1 MLKRLLAELRRR
13 RVPQVAGFYLAAG
26 WVAFE
31 VAEGTFPRLGL
42 PDWTITFVLVL
53 LLLAFPLVVGLA
65 WFYDLGPDGVT
76 RTPDNDPRA
85 EDGVSD
91 GSASQ
96 DVEAGSGHRAADTA
110 AASSSTGAFGRI
122 AVTGAVLVLALA
134 GGAFVLFGDGE
145 SDVEVAA
152 DVMAVLPFTVR
163 GGDETAVLA
172 DGMVE
177 LLSAKLDG
185 AGELRS
191 ADPHAVLSLAEGGV
205 DVDESRALARR
216 LGAGHFVLGSVL
228 QFGGD
233 LRLQAAIYRTDGDA
247 QPVAEA
253 SVEGAA
259 TSFLELV
266 DDLATELLVAGEM
279 APPGRLPRIAALTTE
294 DLDALR
300 YFLEGERALRETR
313 YDDAIPLFERAV
325 EADSAFALA
334 YYRMSVAAS
343 WVERPALRDRS
354 MRAALRY
361 RDRLGERDRSLVQAW
376 VAHKEGRHVEARDQY
391 RDILASYPDDLEAW
405 YELGEVLLHRGAFL
419 GVPPEE
425 AESVYRRALELDPDL
440 GAALYHL
447 SNIAAWHGD
456 LPLLD
461 STTQALREETGTGD
475 AGSGLEA
482 QYAFVTEDSAGME
495 RTLETIRRGGGGQ
508 TAFTPVFAAWNARDG
523 DAIRRILDAMAES
536 PGSLPG
542 VQSSVAHE
550 LAGRGLRDEGLAWL
564 EARELDR
571 TGVPARTTAL
581 AVLPF
586 LRTPP
591 EQLERLRS
599 ALEAWDPGPVRT
611 DRPDADDWAGHDWF
625 LPHLRLYLMALAET
639 RLGRSG
645 EALRLAAELPGLG
658 GIPEVRT
665 LAGDLALH
673 VRAQVAMDQGQ
684 PGEAL
689 RIIEQSAFWEVMP
702 WDERFSAILFRTGP
716 VELKADALMELRRYR
731 DAIRWHSVV
740 TFGSDRGYSHYRRA
754 QAYEALGEPQRAAE
768 HYAEFLRLWEDA
780 DPDLRDRVE
789 DARSRLETLVGEG
802 GGG

>member
-1 MLKRLLAELRRR
+1 MLKRLLSEPRRR

-26 WVAFE
+26 WIAFE

-65 WFYDLGPDGVT
+65 WFYDLGPGGVT
-76 RTPDNDPRA
+76 RTPD
-85 EDGVSD
+85 SD
-91 GSASQ
+91 GSAVGAGPDEDASRGT
-96 DVEAGSGHRAADTA
+96 EPGSGRSESTA
-110 AASSSTGAFGRI
+110 ASGTGGAFGRI
-122 AVTGAVLVLALA
+122 AVIGAVLVLALA

-145 SDVEVAA
+145 PEVEVAA
-152 DVMAVLPFTVR
+152 DAMAVLPFTVR

-205 DVDESRALARR
+205 DVDEGRALARR
-216 LGAGHFVLGSVL
+216 LGAGHYVLGSVL

-233 LRLQAAIYRTDGDA
+233 LRLQAAIYRTDGDER
-247 QPVAEA
+247 PVAEA
-253 SVEGAA
+253 SVEGAVTA
-259 TSFLELV
+259 FLELV

-294 DLDALR
+294 DLGALR

-343 WVERPALRDRS
+343 WAERPALRERS
-354 MRAALRY
+354 MQAALRH
-361 RDRLGERDRSLVQAW
+361 RDRLGERDRSLVEAW
-376 VAHKEGRHVEARDQY
+376 VAHKAGRHVEALDRY
-391 RDILASYPDDLEAW
+391 RDIVASYPDDLEAW

-419 GVPPEE
+419 GAPPEE
-425 AESVYRRALELDPDL
+425 AESVYRRVLELDPNL

-447 SNIAAWHGD
+447 SNIAAWKGNV
-456 LPLLD
+456 PLLD
-461 STTQALREETGTGD
+461 STTQVLREEIGTGD

-495 RTLETIRRGGGGQ
+495 RTLEAIRRGGGQ
-508 TAFTPVFAAWNARDG
+508 SAFTPVFAAWSARDG
-523 DAIRRILDAMAES
+523 DALRRVLDAMAAS
-536 PGSLPG
+536 PGALLG
-542 VQSSVAHE
+542 VQSPVAHE
-550 LAGRGLRDEGLAWL
+550 MAGRGLRDEGLAWL
-564 EARELDR
+564 EERELET
-571 TGVPARTTAL
+571 TGVPARATAL

-591 EQLERLRS
+591 RELARLRA

-611 DRPDADDWAGHDWF
+611 DRPDSDDWATHDWF

-689 RIIEQSAFWEVMP
+689 RIIDQSAFWEAMP
-702 WDERFSAILFRTGP
+702 WDERFSAVLSRTGP
-716 VELKADALMELRRYR
+716 VELKADALMDLRRYR
-731 DAIRWHSVV
+731 DAIRWHSVI

-754 QAYEALGEPQRAAE
+754 QAYEALAEPERAAE

-780 DPDLRDRVE
+780 DPDLRDRVQ
-789 DARSRLETLVGEG
+789 DARSRLEALAAEG
-802 GGG
+802 RGS